1 MGVECPNGHG
11 WQPQVA
17 IITKDGL
24 GVKKAS
30 EVIAKRLGC
39 GCVVGGD
46 EYKDFITQSSQI
58 DQDSALKIFAIRQ
71 DAQAKKASLW
81 KTITA
86 KKEA

>member
-1 MGVECPNGHG
+1 MGSECPNGHG
-11 WQPQVA
+11 WQPQVG

-46 EYKDFITQSSQI
+46 EYKEFISQSAQI
-58 DQDSALKIFAIRQ
+58 DQEAAQKVFALHQ
-71 DAQAKKASLW
+71 DAQAKKSSLW
-81 KTITA
+81 KAITA